1 MPWVPSTR
9 SSDSDRGTSER
20 ITHAR
25 IGRVCS
31 TLRDSG
37 AAAVRKPPGTGKR
50 ASDEGVVLNKE
61 THELSAAVPA
71 PHARSAPELKSI
83 IEAERTG
90 LPFLLWRDA
99 GGVQH
104 IFSLGNRR
112 HATIGRRSSSDV
124 ELIDDGEVSRTHAEL
139 ELIGEDWT
147 ITDDGLSRNG
157 TFVNR
162 VRITQRKRLV
172 DGDVL
177 RFGMTIVEF
186 RCPAEGSTAATS
198 SGSYLPTVESLT
210 ENQRKILIALCRPY
224 KTGGQY
230 ATPASNNQIASEV
243 FLGVDAVKNHLRI
256 LFQRFE
262 IADLPQ
268 NQKRARLV
276 ECAFQ
281 WGLVSER
288 DL

>member
-1 MPWVPSTR
+1 MGL
-9 SSDSDRGTSER
+9 SD
-20 ITHAR
+20 
-25 IGRVCS
+25 
-31 TLRDSG
+31 
-37 AAAVRKPPGTGKR
+37 
-50 ASDEGVVLNKE
+50 E
-61 THELSAAVPA
+61 THELSAAVLA
-71 PHARSAPELKSI
+71 PHARSATELKSI

-90 LPFLLWRDA
+90 VPFVLWRDA
-99 GGVQH
+99 AGTQH
-104 IFSLGNRR
+104 IFSLGGRR

-124 ELIDDGEVSRTHAEL
+124 VLPDDGEVSRTHAEL
-139 ELIGEDWT
+139 DLIGEDWT

-162 VRITQRKRLV
+162 IRITQRKRLV

-177 RFGMTIVEF
+177 RFGTTIVEF

-198 SGSYLPTVESLT
+198 SASYLPTVESLT
-210 ENQRKILIALCRPY
+210 GTQRKIMIALCRPY
-224 KTGGQY
+224 KTGDQY